1 MKPHL
6 VERAIEL
13 TQPLSQEELRTEK
26 KLYLPFSRVARDVKT
41 RQNRSTYSFGMN
53 QQLYDLGI
61 QSDRITTEKGIQ
73 DAIDDIDA
81 TFNLVMIAEQM
92 QESLVLLADLLCIP
106 LEDVATLDNSNKNG
120 KVQKL
125 SDNEAKTLKKHLGPE
140 RLLYDHFVARLKERI
155 T

>member
-1 MKPHL
+1 MCDS
-6 VERAIEL
+6 
-13 TQPLSQEELRTEK
+13 TQPLRREELKTYK
-26 KLYLPFSRVARDVKT
+26 SFLCHFSRVARDVKT
-41 RQNRSTYSFGMN
+41 RQNQSTYSFGMN

-61 QSDRITTEKGIQ
+61 QSNRITSEKGIQ
-73 DAIDDIDA
+73 SAIERIDA
-81 TFNLVMIAEQM
+81 TFDLVMIAEQM

-140 RLLYDHFVARLKERI
+140 RLLYDHFMNKLKERI